1 MSKLYLKTKYNYIY
15 NMVSYFSVIKADEE
29 RYLKEKE
36 RVKNI
41 INEKYKND
49 EEYREKCKERS
60 RLYRLKKKNDLK
72 VFNNEK

>member
-1 MSKLYLKTKYNYIY
+1 
-15 NMVSYFSVIKADEE
+15 MVSYFSVIKADEE

-36 RVKNI
+36 RVKNK
-41 INEKYKND
+41 INEKYKTD

>member
-1 MSKLYLKTKYNYIY
+1 MIIY

-49 EEYREKCKERS
+49 EEYREKYKRTG
-60 RLYRLKKKNDLK
+60 
-72 VFNNEK
+72 